1 MRASAR
7 DRKMVTAGA
16 FCMPETIRD
25 RERAKGGEH
34 MKLTRYEQETI
45 INFNAEEEMATV
57 YTRDPAVMKE
67 MDTLV
72 NDYPEVY
79 RCTGVSDIDKTYE
92 IPKTAVSYR
101 KPRRITEAQRAA
113 AQSRMKQIN
122 ESRKEK

>member
-7 DRKMVTAGA
+7 DRKMVAAGA

-25 RERAKGGEH
+25 REGRKEVNN

-72 NDYPEVY
+72 NDYPDIY

-92 IPKTAVSYR
+92 VPKTVVSYR
-101 KPRRITEAQRAA
+101 KPRRITDAQRAA